1 MPDNGKIGLRELRSC
16 IRSTNDA
23 LLHLNRSI
31 VFFEHAR
38 KLRLDVPE
46 LRRIEAL
53 LNRDVLGP
61 LVDCMEKSLGPEDRN

>member
-16 IRSTNDA
+16 IRNTNDA

-31 VFFEHAR
+31 AFFEHAR
-38 KLRLDVPE
+38 KLRLDVGE
-46 LRRIEAL
+46 LRRLEGL
-53 LNRDVLGP
+53 LNKEVLGP